1 MHKSPSEN
9 AIIEINNIL
18 SMNQSNIENID
29 INQIIEIANKYKVD
43 LQKQFKDT
51 RLLLFQ
57 TYLYYCLRDNK

>member
-1 MHKSPSEN
+1 
-9 AIIEINNIL
+9 
-18 SMNQSNIENID
+18 MNQSNIENID